1 MCTLTAKTGANLLRE
16 ARLGLDHHHAD
27 VERAT
32 SATLVDTG
40 FGANVP
46 VKAAFATKGVV
57 LESATDADGRVS
69 VTFPPQSGVVV
80 VPA

>member
-1 MCTLTAKTGANLLRE
+1 
-16 ARLGLDHHHAD
+16 
-27 VERAT
+27 
-32 SATLVDTG
+32 VDTG

>member
-1 MCTLTAKTGANLLRE
+1 
-16 ARLGLDHHHAD
+16 
-27 VERAT
+27 
-32 SATLVDTG
+32 
-40 FGANVP
+40 

>member
-1 MCTLTAKTGANLLRE
+1 
-16 ARLGLDHHHAD
+16 
-27 VERAT
+27 
-32 SATLVDTG
+32 VDTG

-57 LESATDADGRVS
+57 LESATDVDGRVS